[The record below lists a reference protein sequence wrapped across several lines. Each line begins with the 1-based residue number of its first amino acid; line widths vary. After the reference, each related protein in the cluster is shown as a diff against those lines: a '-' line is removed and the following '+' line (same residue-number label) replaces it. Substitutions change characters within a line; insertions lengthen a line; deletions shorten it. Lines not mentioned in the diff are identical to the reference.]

1 MSKIYSS
8 DLEISLRLM
17 AILQFYVESPISIE
31 RLVVY
36 DYLILHGN
44 DIFPE
49 LQSLHPK
56 SPNSSNEF
64 LIKRELFKR
73 GLHLLISKEL
83 IKVNISKTGVG
94 YQSSQLTAKFCDKLN
109 SAYSRR
115 LYQTVQSVINACL
128 IYSDLALESRIKDRL
143 LTQDS
148 IFKNESVFL
157 NYSNG

>member
-17 AILQFYVESPISIE
+17 AILQFYVQAPLTIE

-36 DYLILHGN
+36 DFLILHGN

-49 LQSLHPK
+49 LHSLHPK

-73 GLHLLISKEL
+73 GLHLLVSKEL
-83 IKVNISKTGVG
+83 IKVNINKTGIS
-94 YQSSQLTAKFCDKLN
+94 YQGSELTVRFCEKLN
-109 SAYSRR
+109 SPYSRK
-115 LYQTVQSVINACL
+115 LYPAVQSVISTTSL
-128 IYSDLALESRIKDRL
+128 YSDLELENRIKTRL
-143 LTQDS
+143 LNQDPV
-148 IFKNESVFL
+148 FKNESLFL

>member
-8 DLEISLRLM
+8 DVEISLRLM
-17 AILQFYVESPISIE
+17 AILQYYPDSPISIE
-31 RLVVY
+31 RLVAY

-49 LQSLHPK
+49 LESLHPK

-64 LIKRELFKR
+64 MIKRELLKR

-83 IKVNISKTGVG
+83 ISVNISKKGIN
-94 YQSSQLTAKFCDKLN
+94 YQGGLLTAKFCEKLN
-109 SAYSRR
+109 SAYSEK
-115 LYQTVQSVINACL
+115 LYQAVLSVLNICA
-128 IYSDLALESRIKDRL
+128 IYSDEELEKRIKSNL
-143 LTQDS
+143 VTQDT

-157 NYSNG
+157 NYNNE

>member
-8 DLEISLRLM
+8 DVEISLRLL
-17 AILQFYVESPISIE
+17 AILQFYPNSPVNIE

-44 DIFPE
+44 DIFPK
-49 LQSLHPK
+49 LKSLHPK

-73 GLHLLISKEL
+73 GLHLLVSKEL
-83 IKVNISKTGVG
+83 IKVNISKTGIS
-94 YQSSQLTAKFCDKLN
+94 YQGSELTVRFCQKLN
-109 SAYSRR
+109 SAYSRK
-115 LYQTVQSVINACL
+115 LYPAVQSVISAASP
-128 IYSDLALESRIKDRL
+128 YTDLELENRIKTRL
-143 LTQDS
+143 LSQDPL
-148 IFKNESVFL
+148 FKNESVFL